1 MGEGVP
7 SSGLGRASQ
16 PGATEVNPTV
26 HDLLIRN
33 GTLIDG
39 SGTPA
44 FSGDLAIDG
53 DRISAVGEVRGSARR
68 VIDAEGRLV
77 TPGFIDPHT
86 HLDAQLLWDPLGTPT
101 CWHGTTSVVVGNCGV
116 GFAPVRAEHHALL
129 AETLESVEQIPR
141 ASVMAGVDW
150 QWQDFG
156 GYLDT
161 LEASEL
167 GVNVGALVGHVAL
180 RVSALGEGCA
190 DPERVPNPA
199 ELEAMRAMVDEA
211 LTAGALG
218 FSTSR
223 TRAHAMPDGVP
234 IPGTFA
240 GDEELAALASVLGD
254 HGRGIVQWVAGF
266 GEQDSTSDYPE
277 ACREVGRMGEVSRR
291 CARPV
296 IFSMFTHEL
305 VPALHGIVL
314 SAADAQREAGAEL
327 WPMFN
332 PRPVL
337 SFVGLLNESPVR
349 ASAWKRLYERPPEE
363 RLAAL
368 EEAALRAELVAVR
381 PEVDTRVGAEYTLF
395 GPEACAYELE
405 AAPRLADVAAQRGQR
420 PVEAMVDLFRETG
433 GRQIFASAGSNQVA
447 QHIEDVFGHP
457 GTLFGLGDAGAH
469 VTGICDSSLTTYLL
483 TYWCR
488 ERKSLGVEEAV
499 RRLTSAPAD
508 TFGIKGRGRLF
519 PGHYA
524 DVNVIDFDALRI
536 ELPEFVFDFPAGA
549 GRWTQKSSGYDYTL
563 VNGEVVV
570 EAGRHSGRLPGK
582 VVRGG

>member
-1 MGEGVP
+1 M
-7 SSGLGRASQ
+7 
-16 PGATEVNPTV
+16 

-39 SGTPA
+39 SGSPA
-44 FSGDLAIDG
+44 FAGDLAIKG
-53 DRISAVGEVRGSARR
+53 DRISAVGEVQGSARN
-68 VIDAEGRLV
+68 
-77 TPGFIDPHT
+77 
-86 HLDAQLLWDPLGTPT
+86 LDAQLLWDPLGTPT

-116 GFAPVRAEHHALL
+116 GFAPVRAEDHELL

-141 ASVMAGVDW
+141 ASIMAGVDW
-150 QWQDFG
+150 TWQDFG
-156 GYLDT
+156 GYLDA
-161 LEASEL
+161 LEASDL

-180 RVSALGEGCA
+180 RVSALGEGCG
-190 DPERVPNPA
+190 DPERTPSA
-199 ELEAMRAMVDEA
+199 GELDALRAMVDEA
-211 LTAGALG
+211 MTSGALG

-223 TRAHAMPDGVP
+223 TRAHCMPDGVP

-240 GDEELAALASVLGD
+240 RDDELGALASVLGD
-254 HGRGIVQWVAGF
+254 HGRGVVQWVAGF
-266 GEQDSTSDYPE
+266 GEQDSTSEFPE
-277 ACREVGRMGEVSRR
+277 ACREVARMGEVSRQSG
-291 CARPV
+291 RPV
-296 IFSMFTHEL
+296 VFSMFTHEL
-305 VPALHGIVL
+305 VPALHGKVL
-314 SAADAQREAGAEL
+314 GAADAEREAGAEL

-337 SFVGLLNESPVR
+337 SFVGLLNHSPVR
-349 ASAWKRLYERPPEE
+349 ASAWKRFYERRPEE

-368 EEAALRAELVAVR
+368 DDASVRAELLAVSA
-381 PEVDTRVGAEYTLF
+381 EVDARIGSEYTLF
-395 GPEACAYELE
+395 GPDECAYELDD
-405 AAPRLADVAAQRGQR
+405 APRLADVAARRGQR
-420 PVEAMVDLFRETG
+420 PIEAMVDLFRETG

-488 ERKSLGVEEAV
+488 ERKTLTREEAV

-508 TFGIKGRGRLF
+508 AFGIRNRGRLVA
-519 PGHYA
+519 GHYA
-524 DVNVIDFDALRI
+524 DVNVIKFEALRI
-536 ELPEFVFDFPAGA
+536 EVPEFVFDFPAGA

-570 EAGRHSGRLPGK
+570 DGGRHTGRLPGQ
-582 VVRGG
+582 VLRGA